1 VWVHKKSRALIQV
14 EGLDQEG
21 RALRRFQVTHLMQV
35 GDKHTLKRMRV
46 DTLDPVRGKSLG
58 VTYLEFEKPK
68 AVAPKRGLQ

>member
-1 VWVHKKSRALIQV
+1 MWVHKKSRALIQV

-21 RALRRFQVTHLMQV
+21 RALRRFQVTHLMHV